1 MELKNTGHVLDGTER
16 YLEFTH
22 VHNSW
27 TDSSV
32 GFIYIYIYIY
42 IYTYIYIIYI
52 LYIYVI
58 TLRILSINFVFGTL
72 TQRLSL
78 TQRHSLMPSEDNTT
92 NSNDNNSEKLEIPL
106 AKSKK

>member
-32 GFIYIYIYIY
+32 GFIYIYIYI
-42 IYTYIYIIYI
+42 IYI

-58 TLRILSINFVFGTL
+58 TLTILSINFVFGTL

-78 TQRHSLMPSEDNTT
+78 TQRHSLTPSEDNTT